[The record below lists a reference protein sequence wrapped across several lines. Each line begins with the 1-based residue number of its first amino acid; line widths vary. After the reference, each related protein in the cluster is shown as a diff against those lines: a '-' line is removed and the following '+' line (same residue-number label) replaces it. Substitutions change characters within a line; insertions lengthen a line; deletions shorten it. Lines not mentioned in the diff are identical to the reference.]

1 MSGEPAVRA
10 DRPGRGAETTG
21 TAGAVGTGTGWRAAI
36 AGPARLVR
44 RFARDA
50 SGRALLAFGVG
61 VLVSLPLLPVLRTT
75 STTDPGVAGVAAAM
89 EPAFSLSLALGAVL
103 LAAGSVAEP
112 LRRGWCRTALSRP
125 TWRPGWFLA
134 RAAGALAW
142 APLCAVALHAVLDL
156 LSGPGPLAD
165 WLPGAVPGALAWIA
179 AAGAPTFAFSCLLRR
194 GDGLAAAALL
204 LLPAL
209 LASLEEGPI
218 HGALAAVAPPV
229 GAAREITEAGLA
241 GIAPDPGAVAEP
253 LAHGSAWLVLG
264 LVVLSIR
271 PLTRE

>member
-1 MSGEPAVRA
+1 MSGETAARA
-10 DRPGRGAETTG
+10 DRPGRVAGTTG
-21 TAGAVGTGTGWRAAI
+21 TAGAGTGWRAAI
-36 AGPARLVR
+36 AGPARLAP

-61 VLVSLPLLPVLRTT
+61 VLVSLPLVPVLRSS
-75 STTDPGVAGVAAAM
+75 STAVPGAGVAGAAAAM
-89 EPAFSLSLALGAVL
+89 EPALSLSLALAAVL

-125 TWRPGWFLA
+125 AWRPGWFLA

-142 APLCAVALHAVLDL
+142 TPVCAVALHAFLDL
-156 LSGPGPLAD
+156 LSGAGPLGA
-165 WLPGAVPGALAWIA
+165 WLPGAVPAALAWVA

-209 LASLEEGPI
+209 SATLEDGPV

-229 GAAREITEAGLA
+229 GAARAVTEAGLA
-241 GIAPDPGAVAEP
+241 GVAPDPGAVPE
-253 LAHGSAWLVLG
+253 LLVHGSAWFVLG
-264 LVVLSIR
+264 LVVLSTR
-271 PLTRE
+271 RLTRE

>member
-1 MSGEPAVRA
+1 MSGETAARA
-10 DRPGRGAETTG
+10 DRAGRVAGTTG
-21 TAGAVGTGTGWRAAI
+21 TAGAGTGWRAAI
-36 AGPARLVR
+36 AGPARLAP

-61 VLVSLPLLPVLRTT
+61 VLVSLPLVPALRSS
-75 STTDPGVAGVAAAM
+75 STADPGVTGAAAAM
-89 EPAFSLSLALGAVL
+89 EPALSLSLALAAVL

-125 TWRPGWFLA
+125 SWRPGWFLA
-134 RAAGALAW
+134 RTSAALAW
-142 APLCAVALHAVLDL
+142 GPVCAVALHAFLDL
-156 LSGPGPLAD
+156 LSGPGPLAA
-165 WLPGAVPGALAWIA
+165 WLPGTVPGALAWIA

-209 LASLEEGPI
+209 LATLEDGPV
-218 HGALAAVAPPV
+218 HGALAALAPPV
-229 GAAREITEAGLA
+229 DVARAITEAGLA
-241 GIAPDPGAVAEP
+241 GTAPDPGAVPE
-253 LAHGSAWLVLG
+253 LLVHGSAWLVFG

-271 PLTRE
+271 RLTRE